1 MREISEPRSIIKAIK
16 GRTILKFE
24 HIRHKAPNELKQ
36 ERQLLVACSP
46 LRSHVNLSSIFR
58 TAGCCGVQEIIATGT
73 AKLVNKIARDGA
85 DNVTLT
91 IRNSLPPVLKA
102 LKKEGYTL
110 VGLEQT
116 TNSTKLCDYEFP
128 RKTALIVG
136 SEREGLSDACLELLD
151 AVVEIPVWGL
161 PFSYN
166 VATATSMAM
175 YEYCRQFP
183 DG

>member
-1 MREISEPRSIIKAIK
+1 M
-16 GRTILKFE
+16 KFE
-24 HIRHKAPNELKQ
+24 HIRHKDPRVLKE
-36 ERQLLVACSP
+36 ERQLVVACSP
-46 LRSHVNLSSIFR
+46 LRSHVNLSTIFR
-58 TAGCCGVQEIIATGT
+58 TAGCCGVREIIATGN
-73 AKLVNKIARDGA
+73 AKLIGKIARDGA
-85 DNVTLT
+85 DHVNLT

-116 TNSTKLCDYEFP
+116 TNSTVLAEYTFP
-128 RKTALIVG
+128 KKTALVVG
-136 SEREGLSDACLELLD
+136 SEREGLSDICLDLLD

-161 PFSYN
+161 PYSYN

-175 YEYCRQFP
+175 YEYCRQLP

>member
-1 MREISEPRSIIKAIK
+1 
-16 GRTILKFE
+16 LKFE
-24 HIRHKAPNELKQ
+24 HIRHKAPSELTH
-36 ERQLLVACSP
+36 ERQLLIACSP

-58 TAGCCGVQEIIATGT
+58 TAGCCGVREIIATGN
-73 AKLVNKIARDGA
+73 AKLIGKIARDGA
-85 DNVTLT
+85 DHVNLT
-91 IRNSLPPVLKA
+91 TRNSLPPVLKA
-102 LKKEGYTL
+102 LKSEGYTL

-116 TNSTKLCDYEFP
+116 TNSTMLADYQFP

-136 SEREGLSDACLELLD
+136 SEREGLSDGCLELLD
-151 AVVEIPVWGL
+151 AVVEIPVWGM

-183 DG
+183 AG